1 MAVNLFPPEPS
12 EIYSVPGVV
21 LGVAAANIRKPN
33 RNDVLVVELALGS
46 RVAGVFTS
54 NRFAAAPV
62 QVCRAHLAETNNIR
76 ALVVNTGIANA
87 GTGEQGLQDAQETC
101 RKVAD
106 IFDCSPMQVLPF
118 STGVIMEPLPM
129 NRLLKGV
136 EEAAKHLSRTNW
148 IAASEAIM
156 TTDTVPMATMLGFIA
171 TDVAIGQDLIGKV
184 VKMVADA
191 SYNRITVDGDTSTND
206 SFVLISTGC
215 SNARPIES
223 MDDPRFDD
231 LLDSLIEVGQKL
243 SQAMVRDG
251 EGATKFITI
260 TVEDAKNEAEA
271 LKVAYAVAHSPLVK
285 TAFFASDP
293 NLGRILAAVGN
304 SKIPD
309 LDATKV
315 SLWFDDVLVAKNGG
329 RAPEYMEERCRDES
343 GRNHGS
349 YQPWPWRCLRNR
361 LDHRPF
367 SRLRFDQRRLQ
378 KLKKEMADAKLEQK
392 LERLLD
398 RLEILLPKTEDEV
411 DWSAPAF
418 RWRRKQYLGMS
429 YGVLEPIHRVA
440 LVDPDSIKNADQ
452 QKAALLRNT
461 EQFVRGLPANN
472 VLLTGAR
479 GTGKSSLIRACLK
492 QFADQGLRLI
502 EVDKE
507 DLKDLIDIAQRIA
520 DRPEKFIVFCDDLS
534 FEFGEGGYKALKAI
548 LDGSV
553 ASTGD
558 NLLVYATSNRR
569 HLMPEKM
576 QDNLASSMD
585 EDGELRPA
593 ETIEEKMSLSERFG
607 LWLSFYPFSQKEYLA
622 VAEGW
627 TKHFGGEISDRWQT
641 EALQFALQRG
651 SRSGRVAYQFARDW
665 AGRMHLETEHDN

>member
-1 MAVNLFPPEPS
+1 MADAKL
-12 EIYSVPGVV
+12 
-21 LGVAAANIRKPN
+21 
-33 RNDVLVVELALGS
+33 
-46 RVAGVFTS
+46 
-54 NRFAAAPV
+54 
-62 QVCRAHLAETNNIR
+62 
-76 ALVVNTGIANA
+76 
-87 GTGEQGLQDAQETC
+87 EQKLE
-101 RKVAD
+101 
-106 IFDCSPMQVLPF
+106 
-118 STGVIMEPLPM
+118 
-129 NRLLKGV
+129 RLLDRL
-136 EEAAKHLSRTNW
+136 E
-148 IAASEAIM
+148 I
-156 TTDTVPMATMLGFIA
+156 
-171 TDVAIGQDLIGKV
+171 
-184 VKMVADA
+184 
-191 SYNRITVDGDTSTND
+191 
-206 SFVLISTGC
+206 
-215 SNARPIES
+215 
-223 MDDPRFDD
+223 
-231 LLDSLIEVGQKL
+231 LLPKTEDEV
-243 SQAMVRDG
+243 
-251 EGATKFITI
+251 
-260 TVEDAKNEAEA
+260 
-271 LKVAYAVAHSPLVK
+271 
-285 TAFFASDP
+285 
-293 NLGRILAAVGN
+293 
-304 SKIPD
+304 
-309 LDATKV
+309 
-315 SLWFDDVLVAKNGG
+315 
-329 RAPEYMEERCRDES
+329 
-343 GRNHGS
+343 
-349 YQPWPWRCLRNR
+349 
-361 LDHRPF
+361 RPF

-378 KLKKEMADAKLEQK
+378 KLNKEMADAKLEQK

-411 DWSAPAF
+411 DWSAAAF

-479 GTGKSSLIRACLK
+479 GTGKSSLIRVDPDSIKNADQQKAALLRNTEQFVRGLPANNVLLTGARGTGKSSLIRACLN
-492 QFADQGLRLI
+492 QFADHGLRLI

-585 EDGELRPA
+585 EDGELHPA

-627 TKHFGGEISDRWQT
+627 TKHFGGEINDRWQT

-665 AGRMHLETEHDN
+665 AGRTHLEAEHDN